1 MDAFDNLAETSA
13 WKAFSTCV
21 LIRNIQKTFPG
32 CYGEK
37 FNIIIHLRSLTK
49 AKTGRRTDSA
59 GTAEHFSNWGG
70 GGGGG

>member
-21 LIRNIQKTFPG
+21 LIRNIQKTFPR

-37 FNIIIHLRSLTK
+37 FNIHLKSLTRVECLL
-49 AKTGRRTDSA
+49 TSRRLRRSSLYREVRSRA
-59 GTAEHFSNWGG
+59 LAE
-70 GGGGG
+70 